1 MNSDYVA
8 LPAVYASLRI
18 SWWSTSGL
26 GVPQVGG
33 GTAAPSPDYA
43 LGAFAAANA
52 LLDPAVMYSFRGALS
67 GITGATADAT
77 FVSALRIVATGELW
91 PLEDTDPINAGSK
104 NSSADVVDEVLGS
117 GAAVAASAL
126 AAGARRLALKQL
138 PMRGGEPRR
147 RGLGLDLL
155 RPAAGAP
162 APGSPAVEVTFLTL
176 CATAASANNRSAVL
190 ARTDATVLALA
201 TTDARA
207 SLAGALNASIS
218 AFNVSLDVASL
229 KVVSLTF
236 RRSRFAA
243 LLDFLRRNIVAVICS
258 AAALMAALLLVLWWR
273 VAKKR
278 KLARRIKLSMRVA
291 PLRSAAALA
300 LEREAAVLSPE
311 QRDARARLA
320 ELEGRLRK
328 SAYGDGSEFA
338 GDAAGASSALSPTA
352 DSLLGALDFQAV
364 TSATDDGTDVGSV
377 PGAQYSTRASTHTG
391 FEGVVA
397 VANRSASVA
406 WETGSAVSAAGGSGG
421 EGGAPPA
428 PPDGSAAGEITAARS
443 FLLLPSARGGGAK
456 LRRQRAGGAVA
467 ALLPELREGGVEAT
481 ARGAVAASER
491 SRANVA
497 RLKERAAGGGAGA
510 LAARR
515 RLVAGASAMLA
526 AVGSPDASP
535 TRLANAAAS
544 SAASA
549 AAVARTAVAA
559 AERARESRA
568 VDHAPGDVPPPP
580 LIGAVSNRQRSPNQR
595 RRRGGRG
602 GGGSGLGV
610 AASAAARGGSSSE
623 RNTSPERSSPERS
636 PPRSRPGSGGTAAT
650 QPPAPPPRYAADGVP
665 VAGIRAKL
673 AMPADEGE
681 HLL

>member
-1 MNSDYVA
+1 M
-8 LPAVYASLRI
+8 
-18 SWWSTSGL
+18 
-26 GVPQVGG
+26 GG
-33 GTAAPSPDYA
+33 GDRRRLGGAAAPSPDYA

-52 LLDPAVMYSFRGALS
+52 LLDPAVMYRFRGALS

-77 FVSALRIVATGELW
+77 FVSALRIAATGEVW
-91 PLEDTDPINAGSK
+91 SLEDTDPINAGSK
-104 NSSADVVDEVLGS
+104 NSSADVVDEVLGA
-117 GAAVAASAL
+117 GAADAASAL
-126 AAGARRLALKQL
+126 AAGALRRALMQL
-138 PMRGGEPRR
+138 PMRGGAARR

-176 CATAASANNRSAVL
+176 CATAASANNRSAAL
-190 ARTDATVLALA
+190 ARAGAAGLALA
-201 TTDARA
+201 TSDARA
-207 SLAGALNASIS
+207 SLAGALNASYY

-273 VAKKR
+273 VANKK
-278 KLARRIKLSMRVA
+278 KVARRIKLSMRVA
-291 PLRSAAALA
+291 PLRSVAASA
-300 LEREAAVLSPE
+300 LEREAAALSPE

-328 SAYGDGSEFA
+328 SAFGDGDGAEIA

-352 DSLLGALDFQAV
+352 DSLSGAFDLRAV
-364 TSATDDGTDVGSV
+364 TSATDNGTDGGSV

-406 WETGSAVSAAGGSGG
+406 WETGSAVSVAGGSGG
-421 EGGAPPA
+421 EGGAPPE
-428 PPDGSAAGEITAARS
+428 PPGGAAAGEITAARS

-456 LRRQRAGGAVA
+456 LRRPHASRAAA
-467 ALLPELREGGVEAT
+467 ALLPDNAELREVEVEAT

-515 RLVAGASAMLA
+515 RLVAGASAVLA
-526 AVGSPDASP
+526 AAGSHDASP
-535 TRLANAAAS
+535 TRLADAAAS

-549 AAVARTAVAA
+549 AAAARTAVAA
-559 AERARESRA
+559 AERARASRV
-568 VDHAPGDVPPPP
+568 VDHAPGDAPPPP
-580 LIGAVSNRQRSPNQR
+580 LPGAVGDRQRSPNQR

-602 GGGSGLGV
+602 GGGSGVGV

-650 QPPAPPPRYAADGVP
+650 QPPAPPPRSATDGIST
-665 VAGIRAKL
+665 AGIRAKL
-673 AMPADEGE
+673 MIAADEGAN
-681 HLL
+681 LL